1 MALPPARLEE
11 WTTFHLR
18 NADGSGGEIVVVSCP
33 VCGATLVNSDTMAM
47 ARHALWHHNRGEW
60 PWEEM

>member
-1 MALPPARLEE
+1 MFALQRAEG
-11 WTTFHLR
+11 
-18 NADGSGGEIVVVSCP
+18 DGLILASCP
-33 VCGATLVNSDTMAM
+33 VCGAALVNHDSMAM